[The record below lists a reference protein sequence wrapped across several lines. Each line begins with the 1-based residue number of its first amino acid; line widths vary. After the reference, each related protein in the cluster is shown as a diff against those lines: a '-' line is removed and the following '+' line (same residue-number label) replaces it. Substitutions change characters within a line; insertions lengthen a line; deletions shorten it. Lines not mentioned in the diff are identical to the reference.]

1 MKLTPSKSSVQ
12 NSRTHKIKS
21 VKSFVRRSGRL
32 TKSQKNALQDHSSKY
47 LLDASNSNPNLKTC
61 FDSDQHAVVIEIGFG
76 DGSVLIESALKNP
89 NKNFIGIE
97 VYDSGLGQCLNEIDK
112 YNIKNIRLIYGDAVE
127 VFEQFINKKSVE
139 KINILFPDPWPKKR
153 HHKRRLI
160 NKRFLALLSKSLK
173 NKGVVNV
180 STDWEDYAQ
189 QIELTFKESNQF
201 KEIENELRDLK
212 TKFEKRGLKLG
223 HKIFNYSYQL
233 T

>member
-1 MKLTPSKSSVQ
+1 MPSKNSVQ
-12 NSRTHKIKS
+12 NSRKHKIKS

-32 TKSQKNALQDHSSKY
+32 TQSQKNALQDHSSKY
-47 LLDASNSNPNLKTC
+47 LLDTNNTSTNLKSC
-61 FDSDQHAVVIEIGFG
+61 FDSKQHGVVIEIGFG
-76 DGSVLIESALKNP
+76 DGTVLIESALKNP

-97 VYDSGLGQCLNEIDK
+97 VYDSGLGQCLNEINK
-112 YNIKNIRLIYGDAVE
+112 HKIKNIRLIYGDAVE
-127 VFEQFINKKSVE
+127 VFKQFITKKSVE

-160 NKRFLALLSKSLK
+160 NKRFLALLSKSLI
-173 NKGVVNV
+173 NKGIINI

-201 KEIENELRDLK
+201 KEIKSESRNLK
-212 TKFEKRGLKLG
+212 TKFEKRGIKLG

>member
-1 MKLTPSKSSVQ
+1 MQ
-12 NSRTHKIKS
+12 NSRKHNKKS
-21 VKSFVRRSGRL
+21 IRSFVKRSGRL
-32 TKSQKNALQDHSSKY
+32 TKSQKNALQDYSSNY
-47 LLDASNSNPNLKTC
+47 ILDTNNTNTDLNAC
-61 FDSDQHAVVIEIGFG
+61 FDSDQHNLVIEIGFG
-76 DGSVLIESALKNP
+76 DGVVLIESALKNP
-89 NKNFIGIE
+89 DKNFIGIE

-112 YNIKNIRLIYGDAVE
+112 HKIENIRLIYGDAVE
-127 VFEQFINKKSVE
+127 VFEQFITKQSVE

-160 NKRFLALLSKSLK
+160 NKRFLALLSKSLI
-173 NKGVVNV
+173 NKGIVNV

-201 KEIENELRDLK
+201 KEIKSELRDFK
-212 TKFEKRGLKLG
+212 TKFEKRGIKLG

>member
-1 MKLTPSKSSVQ
+1 MQ
-12 NSRTHKIKS
+12 NSRKHKIKS
-21 VKSFVRRSGRL
+21 VRSFVRRSGRL
-32 TKSQKNALQDHSSKY
+32 TKSQKNALQDYSSKY
-47 LLDASNSNPNLKTC
+47 LLNTNNTNTDLKAC
-61 FDSDQHAVVIEIGFG
+61 FDSDQHDVVIEIGFG
-76 DGSVLIESALKNP
+76 DGAVLIESALKNP

>member
-1 MKLTPSKSSVQ
+1 MPSKNSVQ
-12 NSRTHKIKS
+12 NSRKHKIKS

-32 TKSQKNALQDHSSKY
+32 TKSQKNALQNHSSKY
-47 LLDASNSNPNLKTC
+47 LLDINNSNTNLKTC
-61 FDSDQHAVVIEIGFG
+61 FESDQHDLVIEIGFG
-76 DGSVLIESALKNP
+76 DGAVLIESALKNP

-97 VYDSGLGQCLNEIDK
+97 VYDSGLGQCLNEINK
-112 YNIKNIRLIYGDAVE
+112 HKIKNIRLIYGDAVE
-127 VFEQFINKKSVE
+127 VFEQFITKKSVE

-160 NKRFLALLSKSLK
+160 NKRFLALLSKSLI
-173 NKGVVNV
+173 NKGIINI

-201 KEIENELRDLK
+201 KEIKSESRNLK
-212 TKFEKRGLKLG
+212 TKFEKRGIKLG

>member
-1 MKLTPSKSSVQ
+1 MQ
-12 NSRTHKIKS
+12 NSRKHNKKS
-21 VKSFVRRSGRL
+21 IRSFVKRSGRL
-32 TKSQKNALQDHSSKY
+32 TKSQKNALQDYSSNY
-47 LLDASNSNPNLKTC
+47 ILDTNNSNTDLKAC
-61 FDSDQHAVVIEIGFG
+61 FDSDQHNLVIEIGFG
-76 DGSVLIESALKNP
+76 DGATLIESALKNP
-89 NKNFIGIE
+89 DKNFIGIE

-112 YNIKNIRLIYGDAVE
+112 HKIKNIRLIYGDAVE
-127 VFEQFINKKSVE
+127 VFEQFITKKSVE

-160 NKRFLALLSKSLK
+160 NKRFLALLSKSLI
-173 NKGVVNV
+173 NKGIVNV

-201 KEIENELRDLK
+201 KEIKSELRDFK
-212 TKFEKRGLKLG
+212 TKFEKRGIKLG

>member
-1 MKLTPSKSSVQ
+1 MPSKNSVQ
-12 NSRTHKIKS
+12 NSRKHKIKS

-32 TKSQKNALQDHSSKY
+32 TQSQKNALQDHSSKY
-47 LLDASNSNPNLKTC
+47 LLDTNNTSTNLKSC
-61 FDSDQHAVVIEIGFG
+61 FDLKQHGVVIEIGFG
-76 DGSVLIESALKNP
+76 DGTVLIESALKNP

-97 VYDSGLGQCLNEIDK
+97 VYDSGLGQCLNEINK
-112 YNIKNIRLIYGDAVE
+112 HKIKNIRLIYGDAVE
-127 VFEQFINKKSVE
+127 VFEQFITKKSVE

-160 NKRFLALLSKSLK
+160 NKRFLALLSKSLI
-173 NKGVVNV
+173 NKGIINI

-201 KEIENELRDLK
+201 KEIKSESRNLK
-212 TKFEKRGLKLG
+212 TKFEKRGIKLG
-223 HKIFNYSYQL
+223 HRIFNYSYQL

>member
-1 MKLTPSKSSVQ
+1 MPSKNSVQ
-12 NSRTHKIKS
+12 NSRKHKIKS

-32 TKSQKNALQDHSSKY
+32 TQSQKNALQDHSSKY
-47 LLDASNSNPNLKTC
+47 LLDTNNTSTNLKSC
-61 FDSDQHAVVIEIGFG
+61 FDSKQHGVVIEIGFG
-76 DGSVLIESALKNP
+76 DGTVLIESALKNP

-97 VYDSGLGQCLNEIDK
+97 VYDSGLGQCLNEINK
-112 YNIKNIRLIYGDAVE
+112 HKIKNIRLIYGDAVE
-127 VFEQFINKKSVE
+127 VFEQFITKKSVE
-139 KINILFPDPWPKKR
+139 KINILFPAPWPKKR

-160 NKRFLALLSKSLK
+160 NKRFLALLSKSLI
-173 NKGVVNV
+173 NKGIINI

-201 KEIENELRDLK
+201 KEIKSESRNLK
-212 TKFEKRGLKLG
+212 TKFEKRGIKLG

>member
-1 MKLTPSKSSVQ
+1 MPSKNSVQ
-12 NSRTHKIKS
+12 NSRKHKIKS

-32 TKSQKNALQDHSSKY
+32 TQSQKNALQDHSSKY
-47 LLDASNSNPNLKTC
+47 LLDTNNTSANLKSC
-61 FDSDQHAVVIEIGFG
+61 FDSEQHGVVIEIGFG
-76 DGSVLIESALKNP
+76 DGTVLIETALKNP

-97 VYDSGLGQCLNEIDK
+97 VYDSGLGQCLNEINK
-112 YNIKNIRLIYGDAVE
+112 HKIKNIRLIYGDAVE
-127 VFEQFINKKSVE
+127 VFKQFITKKSVE

-160 NKRFLALLSKSLK
+160 NKRFLALLSKSLI
-173 NKGVVNV
+173 NKGIINI

-201 KEIENELRDLK
+201 KEIKSESRNLK
-212 TKFEKRGLKLG
+212 TKFEKRGIKLG

>member
-1 MKLTPSKSSVQ
+1 MPSKNSVQ
-12 NSRTHKIKS
+12 NSRKHKIKS

-32 TKSQKNALQDHSSKY
+32 TQSQKNALQDHSSKY
-47 LLDASNSNPNLKTC
+47 LLDTNNTSTNLKSC
-61 FDSDQHAVVIEIGFG
+61 FDSKQHGVVIEIGFG
-76 DGSVLIESALKNP
+76 DGTVLIESALKNP

-97 VYDSGLGQCLNEIDK
+97 VYDSGLGQCLNEINK
-112 YNIKNIRLIYGDAVE
+112 HKIKNIRLIYGDAVE
-127 VFEQFINKKSVE
+127 VFEQFITKKSVE

-153 HHKRRLI
+153 HRKRRLI
-160 NKRFLALLSKSLK
+160 NKRFLALLSKSLI
-173 NKGVVNV
+173 NKGIINI

-201 KEIENELRDLK
+201 KEIKSESRNLK
-212 TKFEKRGLKLG
+212 TKFEKRGIKLG

>member
-1 MKLTPSKSSVQ
+1 MPSKNSVQ
-12 NSRTHKIKS
+12 NSRKHKIKS

-32 TKSQKNALQDHSSKY
+32 TQSQKNALQDHSSKY
-47 LLDASNSNPNLKTC
+47 LLDTNNTSTNLKSC
-61 FDSDQHAVVIEIGFG
+61 FDSKQHGVVIEIGFG
-76 DGSVLIESALKNP
+76 DGTVLIESALKNP

-97 VYDSGLGQCLNEIDK
+97 VYDSGLGQCLNEINK
-112 YNIKNIRLIYGDAVE
+112 HKIKNIRLIYGDAVE
-127 VFEQFINKKSVE
+127 VFEQFITKKSVE

-160 NKRFLALLSKSLK
+160 NKRFLALLSKSLI
-173 NKGVVNV
+173 NKGIINI

-201 KEIENELRDLK
+201 KEIKSESRNLK
-212 TKFEKRGLKLG
+212 TKFEKRGIKLG

>member
-1 MKLTPSKSSVQ
+1 VQ
-12 NSRTHKIKS
+12 NSRKHNKKS
-21 VKSFVRRSGRL
+21 IRSFVKRSGRL
-32 TKSQKNALQDHSSKY
+32 TKSQKNALQDYSSNY
-47 LLDASNSNPNLKTC
+47 ILDTNNTNTDLNAC
-61 FDSDQHAVVIEIGFG
+61 FDSDQHNLVIEIGFG
-76 DGSVLIESALKNP
+76 DGVVLIESALKNP
-89 NKNFIGIE
+89 DKNFIGIE

-112 YNIKNIRLIYGDAVE
+112 HKIENIRLIYGDAVE
-127 VFEQFINKKSVE
+127 VFEQFITKQSVE

-160 NKRFLALLSKSLK
+160 NKRFLALLSKSLI
-173 NKGVVNV
+173 NKGIVNV

-201 KEIENELRDLK
+201 KEIKSELRNLK
-212 TKFEKRGLKLG
+212 TKFEKRGIKLG

>member
-1 MKLTPSKSSVQ
+1 MQ
-12 NSRTHKIKS
+12 NSRKHNKKS
-21 VKSFVRRSGRL
+21 IRSFVKRSGRL
-32 TKSQKNALQDHSSKY
+32 TKSQKNALQDYSSNY
-47 LLDASNSNPNLKTC
+47 ILDTNNTNTDLNAC
-61 FDSDQHAVVIEIGFG
+61 FDSDQHNLVIEIGFG
-76 DGSVLIESALKNP
+76 DGVVLIESALKNP
-89 NKNFIGIE
+89 DKNFIGIE

-112 YNIKNIRLIYGDAVE
+112 HKIENIRLIYGDAVE
-127 VFEQFINKKSVE
+127 VFEQFITKQSVE

-160 NKRFLALLSKSLK
+160 NKRFLALLSKSLI
-173 NKGVVNV
+173 NKGIVNV

-201 KEIENELRDLK
+201 KEIKSELRNLK
-212 TKFEKRGLKLG
+212 TKFEKRGIKLG

>member
-1 MKLTPSKSSVQ
+1 MPSKNSVQ
-12 NSRTHKIKS
+12 NSRKHKIKS

-32 TKSQKNALQDHSSKY
+32 TQSQKNALQDHSSKY
-47 LLDASNSNPNLKTC
+47 LLDTNNTSTNLKSC
-61 FDSDQHAVVIEIGFG
+61 FDSKQHGVVIEIGFG
-76 DGSVLIESALKNP
+76 DGTVLIESALKNP

-97 VYDSGLGQCLNEIDK
+97 VYDSGLGQCLNEINK
-112 YNIKNIRLIYGDAVE
+112 HKIKNIRLIYGDAVE
-127 VFEQFINKKSVE
+127 VFEQFITKKSVE

-160 NKRFLALLSKSLK
+160 NKRFLALLSKSLI
-173 NKGVVNV
+173 NKGIINI

-201 KEIENELRDLK
+201 KEIKSELRDLK
-212 TKFEKRGLKLG
+212 TKFEKRGIKLG

>member
-1 MKLTPSKSSVQ
+1 VQ
-12 NSRTHKIKS
+12 NSRKHNKKS
-21 VKSFVRRSGRL
+21 IRSFVKRSGRL
-32 TKSQKNALQDHSSKY
+32 TKSQKNALQDYSSNY
-47 LLDASNSNPNLKTC
+47 ILDTNNSNTDLKAC
-61 FDSDQHAVVIEIGFG
+61 FDSDQHNLVIEIGFG
-76 DGSVLIESALKNP
+76 DGVVLIESALKNP
-89 NKNFIGIE
+89 DKNFIGIE

-112 YNIKNIRLIYGDAVE
+112 HKIENIRLIYGDAVE
-127 VFEQFINKKSVE
+127 VFEQFITKQSVE

-160 NKRFLALLSKSLK
+160 NKRFLALLSKSLI
-173 NKGVVNV
+173 NKGIVNV

-201 KEIENELRDLK
+201 KEIKSELRDLK
-212 TKFEKRGLKLG
+212 TKFEKRGIKLG

>member
-1 MKLTPSKSSVQ
+1 MQ
-12 NSRTHKIKS
+12 NSRKHNKKS
-21 VKSFVRRSGRL
+21 IRSFVKRSGRL
-32 TKSQKNALQDHSSKY
+32 TKSQKNALQDYSSNY
-47 LLDASNSNPNLKTC
+47 ILDTNNSSTDLKSC
-61 FDSDQHAVVIEIGFG
+61 FDSKQHGVVIEIGFG
-76 DGSVLIESALKNP
+76 DGVVLIESALKNP
-89 NKNFIGIE
+89 DKNFIGIE

-112 YNIKNIRLIYGDAVE
+112 HKIENIRLIYGDAVE
-127 VFEQFINKKSVE
+127 VFEQFITKQSVE

-160 NKRFLALLSKSLK
+160 NKRFLALLSKSLI
-173 NKGVVNV
+173 NKGIVNV

-201 KEIENELRDLK
+201 KEIKSELRDFK
-212 TKFEKRGLKLG
+212 TKFEKRGIKLG

>member
-1 MKLTPSKSSVQ
+1 MPSKNSVQ
-12 NSRTHKIKS
+12 NSRKHKIKS

-32 TKSQKNALQDHSSKY
+32 TQSQKNALQDHSSKY
-47 LLDASNSNPNLKTC
+47 LLDPNNTSTNLKSC
-61 FDSDQHAVVIEIGFG
+61 FDSKQHGVVIEIGFG
-76 DGSVLIESALKNP
+76 DGTVLIESALKNP

-97 VYDSGLGQCLNEIDK
+97 VYDSGLGQCLNEINK
-112 YNIKNIRLIYGDAVE
+112 HKIKNIRLIYGDAVE
-127 VFEQFINKKSVE
+127 VFEQFITKKSVE
-139 KINILFPDPWPKKR
+139 TINILFPDPWPKKR

-160 NKRFLALLSKSLK
+160 NKRFLALLSKSLI
-173 NKGVVNV
+173 NKGIINI

-201 KEIENELRDLK
+201 KEIKSESRNLK
-212 TKFEKRGLKLG
+212 TKFEKRGIKLG

>member
-1 MKLTPSKSSVQ
+1 MPSKNSVQ
-12 NSRTHKIKS
+12 NSRKHKIKS

-32 TKSQKNALQDHSSKY
+32 TQSQKNALQDLSSKY
-47 LLDASNSNPNLKTC
+47 LLDTNNTSTNLKSC
-61 FDSDQHAVVIEIGFG
+61 FDSKQHGVVIEIGFG
-76 DGSVLIESALKNP
+76 DGTVLIETALKNP

-97 VYDSGLGQCLNEIDK
+97 VYDSGLGQCLNEINK
-112 YNIKNIRLIYGDAVE
+112 HKIKNIRLIYGDAVE
-127 VFEQFINKKSVE
+127 VFEQFITKKSVE

-160 NKRFLALLSKSLK
+160 NKRFLALLSKSLI
-173 NKGVVNV
+173 NKGIINI

-201 KEIENELRDLK
+201 KEIKSESRNLK
-212 TKFEKRGLKLG
+212 TKFEKRGIKLG